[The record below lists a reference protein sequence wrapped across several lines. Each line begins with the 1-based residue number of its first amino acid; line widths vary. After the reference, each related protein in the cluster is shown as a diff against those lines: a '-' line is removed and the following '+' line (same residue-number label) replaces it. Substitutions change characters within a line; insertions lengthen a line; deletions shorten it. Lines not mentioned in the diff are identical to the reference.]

1 MVNGKRVIVVM
12 PAYNAERTLE
22 RTVGEVPPGVVDEFL
37 LVDDASRDETVKVAE
52 RLGIPLIV
60 HPKNRGYGGNQKTCY
75 AAALARGADIVV
87 MLHPDYQYSPK
98 LIGAM
103 AWLVA
108 SDEFD
113 VVLGS
118 RILGK
123 GALAGGMPLWKYVS
137 NRFLTLVENLLLGV
151 KLSEYHTGYRAFTR
165 RVLETLPLEEN
176 SDDFVFDNEML
187 AQAVAFRW
195 RIGEISCPTRY
206 FPEASSI
213 SFGRSVRY
221 GFGVLGTALRF
232 RLHVWGLGKSRLF
245 DPMGHRLKVGE
256 WTPVG
261 RISGGQPA
269 PVSAAPGDV
278 GPAA

>member
-1 MVNGKRVIVVM
+1 M
-12 PAYNAERTLE
+12 PAYNAESTLAA
-22 RTVGEVPPGVVDEFL
+22 TLADVPAGSIDEVI
-37 LVDDASRDETVKVAE
+37 LVDDGSKDRTVQLAREMGLTV
-52 RLGIPLIV
+52 IV
-60 HPKNRGYGGNQKTCY
+60 HPQNRGYGGNQKTCY
-75 AAALARGADIVV
+75 AAALVRGADIVV

-151 KLSEYHTGYRAFTR
+151 KLSEYHTGYRAFAR

-232 RLHVWGLGKSRLF
+232 RLHVWGVTKSRLF
-245 DPMGHRLKVGE
+245 DPMGHRLKVGPE
-256 WTPVG
+256 TPVG
-261 RISGGQPA
+261 GILGERPA
-269 PVSAAPGDV
+269 PVSAAPGDA
-278 GPAA
+278 GPVA